1 MGGLLWNKKRLK
13 NHNHQNNVFTLF
25 RNSVQSI
32 KMLKD
37 IVKDNQRSMNV
48 YWVLDVT
55 EELSLITCDNHNEVV
70 KETYIFRDICQV
82 YMGKMT

>member
-1 MGGLLWNKKRLK
+1 
-13 NHNHQNNVFTLF
+13 
-25 RNSVQSI
+25 
-32 KMLKD
+32 MLKD